1 MRMSS
6 KDNIV
11 TSENARDNQVKV
23 ETLKRKE
30 KRKYFVYAFINKF

>member
-11 TSENARDNQVKV
+11 RSENTSDNHVKV

-30 KRKYFVYAFINKF
+30 KRKYFVYAFIIKF